1 MFEWGNFVLP
11 QLKTNYKDQNLQI
24 FQRRFPYLLKLNIWL
39 ELLTEH
45 CSANQSA
52 NKQNAIVSRTNK
64 SENNRLFM

>member
-24 FQRRFPYLLKLNIWL
+24 LQRRFPYLLKLNILL
-39 ELLTEH
+39 ELLTEY